1 MIKTNQPWR
10 DDREESSVETYIEIH
25 VEQVQAIVQN
35 LNLREG
41 CASIAAVFISNKG
54 YLLGSFPS
62 HTTEEQFCQSVWEYC
77 LEHDI
82 DKFFISYPTDSFM
95 IDAEN
100 FEPADYLTLLEMNT
114 DLRLNNVVLAYYT
127 YDDASYSSKHV
138 WASKAN
144 GDLVIWDRY
153 DPKTLRKIN
162 ENQC

>member
-10 DDREESSVETYIEIH
+10 DDCEDSFVDTYLEIH

-35 LNLREG
+35 LALREG
-41 CASIAAVFISNKG
+41 YISIAVVFVTNQG

-62 HTTEEQFCQSVWEYC
+62 HTTEEQFCQTIWEYC

-82 DKFFISYPTDSFM
+82 DKFFITYPAESFM

-100 FEPADYLTLLEMNT
+100 FEPADYLTLLKMNT
-114 DLRLNNVVLAYYT
+114 DLRIDSVVLTYYT
-127 YDDASYSSKHV
+127 YDDASYTSNNV
-138 WASKAN
+138 WASKAS
-144 GDLVIWDRY
+144 GDLIIWDRY
-153 DPKTLRKIN
+153 DPRTLRKIN